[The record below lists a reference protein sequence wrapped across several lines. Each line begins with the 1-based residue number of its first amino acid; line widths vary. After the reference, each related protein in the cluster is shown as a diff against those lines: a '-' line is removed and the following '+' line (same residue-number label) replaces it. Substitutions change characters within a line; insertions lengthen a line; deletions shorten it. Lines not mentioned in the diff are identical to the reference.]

1 MSEVKEFVEQW
12 SRVWAAHDGDSWPQL
27 VHEGCVLRNPL
38 GAVARHDLPG
48 YMANLVR
55 AMPDHTLT
63 ATSWGET
70 ADGVLI
76 EWVMTAGG
84 VEIAGAD
91 RFTLRDGRA
100 TDGVAYFDPT
110 PMITAMSPP
119 KLPVEALAREYD
131 AAWNAGDVDA
141 IVARHAPD
149 GSYRLHVGGAPAIS
163 GRDTLHRAF
172 TAALANW
179 RELSFELERVHC
191 AERGYVWQSTL
202 RGVLARPLPL
212 GAVTLPVNDVPLT
225 FTGIDLV
232 TLDQD
237 GLISAK
243 DTYFDILAAAGQS
256 TSVSPPVRTS

>member
-12 SRVWAAHDGDSWPQL
+12 SRIWAAHDGASWPEL
-27 VHEGCVLRNPL
+27 LHEGCVLRNPF
-38 GAVARHDLPG
+38 GTVARADLPG

-55 AMPDHTLT
+55 GMPDHTLT

-70 ADGVLI
+70 AGGVLI
-76 EWVMTAGG
+76 EWVMTGGG
-84 VEIAGAD
+84 VEITGAD

-110 PMITAMSPP
+110 PMIAAMSPP

-141 IVARHAPD
+141 IVARHAQD
-149 GSYRLHVGGAPAIS
+149 GSYHLHVAGAPVIT
-163 GRDTLHRAF
+163 GRQTLHKAF

-179 RELSFELERVHC
+179 RELSFEPVRVRC
-191 AERGYVWQSTL
+191 EERGYVWESTV
-202 RGVLARPLPL
+202 RGVLERPLRL
-212 GAVTLPVNDVPLT
+212 GAVTVPVTGTPLR
-225 FTGIDLV
+225 FTGVDLV

-237 GLISAK
+237 GLISTK
-243 DTYFDILAAAGQS
+243 DTYFDILAAAQN
-256 TSVSPPVRTS
+256 TSVRPPVRTS